1 MEKVVFPQNAPLE
14 ALSKSSLIKDWISR
28 LSKEIDLIEARVV
41 DVSMFGRRV
50 GFVEIDADYLWK
62 GEKRNERFFLSGKSV
77 FIAVLFKT
85 EDPNN
90 YYTVLVKQPRIACG
104 KQLLEF
110 PAGMTDDSTNYREVA
125 IRELEEECG
134 IVADDCELNELDDF
148 LNTSQLI
155 SDDMAKV
162 FFVVKNESLENVKKL
177 ENTTFGAD
185 EDEVITL
192 KVHKLEDVPYLTED
206 LVTKCAAL
214 ELLNMKKDG
223 KL

>member
-1 MEKVVFPQNAPLE
+1 MEKVVLPQNAPLE
-14 ALSKSSLIKDWISR
+14 ALSKSSLIIDWLSR
-28 LSKEIDLIEARVV
+28 ISKEIDLIEARVV
-41 DVSMFGRRV
+41 DINMFGKRV
-50 GFVEIDADYLWK
+50 GFVEIDADYIWK

-77 FIAVLFKT
+77 FIVVLFKT
-85 EDPNN
+85 EKSSS

-110 PAGMTDDSTNYREVA
+110 PAGMADDSTDYKDVA

-134 IVADDCELNELDDF
+134 IIADDKELNELSDF

-155 SDDMAKV
+155 CDDMAKV
-162 FFVVKNESLENVKKL
+162 FFIVKNETLENVKKF
-177 ENTTFGAD
+177 ENKTFGAD

-192 KVHKLEDVPYLTED
+192 KIHKLDDVPYLTED
-206 LVTKCAAL
+206 IVTKCAAL
-214 ELLNMKKDG
+214 ELLNMIKEG